1 MNNGT
6 TEREEVVLQG
16 IGASPGVAVG
26 MAYPIITEDEYYV
39 ERDIR
44 DDDIPKEVVR
54 FADAL
59 IATRQQ
65 LHEIQKTVRSAMGQD
80 RANIFDAH
88 LLVVDDPSFVDQVVS
103 KLRETKKNVETALRV
118 VVEQY
123 VDALSRVEDDYLRE
137 RAADVKDVSR
147 RIMRSLAGKIGSS
160 LAEINQPCIIVSNDL
175 APSDAATIKKDRVL
189 GFATDLG
196 SMTSHTAIMARG
208 LGIPAVVGLHNV
220 SAHVGLG
227 DRLLIDGNK
236 GVVIINPSLQRL
248 DTYGKIAEHQQIIRA
263 ELATLRNDPAETVDG
278 FAVVLSANLEMPEDV
293 EAVISQGGDG
303 VGLFRTEFLYLSRP
317 TLPTESE
324 QVDIYSRVASRLYPK
339 TLIVRTLDLGGD
351 KVLPQFKNLHEV
363 NPFMG
368 WRAIRF
374 CLGHLDIFMTQLR
387 AILQASCHENI
398 KIMYPMVS
406 NVEEVIQ
413 ANNLLAEAKSQLR
426 KAGVK
431 FNENI
436 EVGVMIEVPS
446 AAITAHLIAPH
457 VSFFS
462 LGTNDLVQYTMAVD
476 RVNERVAYLYEPT
489 HPAIIKLI
497 KNTIDVGHR
506 CRIWTGICGE
516 MAGNPL
522 LVPLLLGLG
531 IDEFSVSPSLLPMV
545 KRIIRS
551 ITYTQ
556 AEEVAQRALNSDSA
570 KKILE
575 DCRNLVKDVA
585 PELIDLI
592 E

>member
-1 MNNGT
+1 
-6 TEREEVVLQG
+6 
-16 IGASPGVAVG
+16 

-39 ERDIR
+39 ERTIR
-44 DDDIPKEVVR
+44 EEDIPKEVVR

-65 LHEIQKTVRSAMGQD
+65 IHEIQKTVRSAMGQD

-88 LLVVDDPSFVDQVVS
+88 LLVVDDPSFVDQVVL
-103 KLRETKKNVETALRV
+103 KLRETKKNVEAALRIV
-118 VVEQY
+118 VDQY
-123 VDALSRVEDDYLRE
+123 VDALSRIEDDYLRE

-147 RIMRSLAGKIGSS
+147 RVMRNLAGKMGSS
-160 LAEINQPCIIVSNDL
+160 IADISQPCIIVANDL
-175 APSDAATIKKDRVL
+175 APSDAATVKKDKVL

-208 LGIPAVVGLHNV
+208 LGIPAVVGLHNI
-220 SAHVGLG
+220 SAHVSLG

-236 GVVIINPSLQRL
+236 GIVIINPSLQRL

-263 ELATLRNDPAETVDG
+263 ELATLRNVPAETADG
-278 FAVVLSANLEMPEDV
+278 FSVVLSANLEMPEDV
-293 EAVISQGGDG
+293 ETVVNQGGEG
-303 VGLFRTEFLYLSRP
+303 IGLFRTEFLYLSRN
-317 TLPTESE
+317 TLPTEKE
-324 QVDIYSRVASRLYPK
+324 QVEIYSRVAAHLYPK
-339 TLIVRTLDLGGD
+339 PVIIRTLDLGGD
-351 KVLPQFKNLHEV
+351 KILPQFRNQHEV

-374 CLGHLDIFMTQLR
+374 CLGHLDIFTAQLR
-387 AILQASCHENI
+387 AILQASCHDNI
-398 KIMYPMVS
+398 KIMYPMIS
-406 NVEEVIQ
+406 NVEEITQ
-413 ANNLLAEAKSQLR
+413 ANNILTAAKNQLR
-426 KAGVK
+426 QEGIK

-436 EVGVMIEVPS
+436 EVGAMIEVPS

-506 CRIWTGICGE
+506 FRIWTGICGE

-545 KRIIRS
+545 KRVIRS
-551 ITYTQ
+551 ITYSQ
-556 AEEVAQRALNSDSA
+556 AEEIAQRALNSDSA

-575 DCRNLVKDVA
+575 DCRNLVKNAA